1 MLLCLDRLPLSTKM
15 VVTRP
20 QMVITLAERPMPAS
34 LRKNIFNLNNHL
46 WFILPNVA
54 LLASNLGKPAG
65 PRAMPESQRPRNP
78 IWQWV
83 NNPTPETPVANRV
96 SGNSYLSASS
106 HQSRPSAPQSRPSTP
121 PNHQGPPPELHDSKG
136 PSKEKAD
143 KAARRIVVINEPK
156 QKGKPWRNVSSKCS
170 MNIFDIVTDIYETE
184 SRLKLVTHDGF
195 SRCLNGPL
203 PVTNLWLA
211 IRLLPF
217 IRKKNHYWW
226 LLSRWILCRK
236 RKERKS
242 YWNVNTIYF
251 ELLILGVLN
260 CY

>member
-83 NNPTPETPVANRV
+83 NNPTPQTPVANRV
-96 SGNSYLSASS
+96 SEKSYLSASS

-121 PNHQGPPPELHDSKG
+121 PNHQGPPPELHDGKG

-143 KAARRIVVINEPK
+143 KAARRRVVINEP
-156 QKGKPWRNVSSKCS
+156 QKKKPWRNVSSKCS

-184 SRLKLVTHDGF
+184 SRLSWLPTTV
-195 SRCLNGPL
+195 SRDVWTVLCQWR
-203 PVTNLWLA
+203 TCDWLFGYY
-211 IRLLPF
+211 LLSE
-217 IRKKNHYWW
+217 KKNHYWW

>member
-1 MLLCLDRLPLSTKM
+1 MIILTCHRHIPYLMLLCLDRLPLSTKM

-34 LRKNIFNLNNHL
+34 HRKNIFNLNNHL

-121 PNHQGPPPELHDSKG
+121 PNHQGPPPELHDGKG

-143 KAARRIVVINEPK
+143 KAARRRVVINEPK
-156 QKGKPWRNVSSKCS
+156 
-170 MNIFDIVTDIYETE
+170 
-184 SRLKLVTHDGF
+184 
-195 SRCLNGPL
+195 
-203 PVTNLWLA
+203 
-211 IRLLPF
+211 
-217 IRKKNHYWW
+217 
-226 LLSRWILCRK
+226 
-236 RKERKS
+236 
-242 YWNVNTIYF
+242 
-251 ELLILGVLN
+251 
-260 CY
+260 